1 MLKIVKKYSFHISLF
16 LLLLSLFQI
25 LFNMTAVLGQR
36 DLIDFSVYYGAA
48 KTFSQGKNVYAELY
62 GGVPFN
68 YPPSI
73 LPFLVPFTWLP
84 LRISQILFTII
95 SFSSLAVSFY
105 YLKKILHTIQIKISQ
120 PFFLILLAFAYQT
133 FPVKFTLVL
142 GQINLIV
149 LALTVASVYYYAIS
163 IHHDKNYYLSLILFS
178 IASCLKVFPLYLL
191 ALFFIRKDYRFFILS
206 LVLFGLG
213 NVAGGTTNL
222 MFFMTHVYP
231 SLTNLLSYPNYY
243 DQSLFALGMRLQI
256 PALIAKLITSVLALF
271 MELAILLHYKRN
283 FHDEKVK
290 NSNHIFIICTFLILA
305 LSSISGPFS
314 WQHHLVFAYPLI
326 FLFSIQYK
334 NNILALL
341 VTWLF
346 LTFHFLNDHI
356 ASLFPPIFLSY
367 QTFLILFIVIKCI
380 HDTNKKIIK
389 D

>member
-1 MLKIVKKYSFHISLF
+1 MLKIAKKYSLHISLVF
-16 LLLLSLFQI
+16 FLLSLLQI

-36 DLIDFSVYYGAA
+36 ELIDFSVYYGAT
-48 KTFSQGKNVYAELY
+48 KVFMEGQNVYAQLY

-73 LPFLVPFTWLP
+73 LPFLVPFTLLP

-105 YLKKILHTIQIKISQ
+105 YLKKVLHTIQIEIAR
-120 PFFLILLAFAYQT
+120 PFFFILLAFAYQT

-149 LALTVASVYYYAIS
+149 LALTIASIYYYLAS
-163 IHHDKNYYLSLILFS
+163 EKYDKNYYLSLILFS

-191 ALFFIRKDYRFFILS
+191 TLFFIRKDYRFFILS
-206 LVLFGLG
+206 LVMFGLG
-213 NVAGGTTNL
+213 NIIGGTTNL
-222 MFFMTHVYP
+222 MFFMTNVYP
-231 SLTNLLSYPNYY
+231 SLTNLLSYPNFY

-256 PALIAKLITSVLALF
+256 PALIAKPITSVLALF
-271 MELAILLHYKRN
+271 IQLAILLHYKRN

-290 NSNHIFIICTFLILA
+290 NLNYIFVICAFLILA

-326 FLFSIQYK
+326 FLFAIQYK
-334 NNILALL
+334 NNIVALL

-346 LTFHFLNDHI
+346 LTLHFRNDHL
-356 ASLFPPIFLSY
+356 ASLFPPILLSY